1 MFHLKRIAVAVSLAL
16 FITGCSQ
23 DNSEQATAPSEAQ
36 VAQNQE
42 APVESAVSE
51 SEKANELFESIFM
64 ENVMR
69 SPMYQSYLG
78 IKQDQDKW
86 DDISE
91 QRQQEDLT
99 LQQQQLEQVLA
110 IDVEQGEEKK
120 EIRWKWK
127 KKREEK

>member
-1 MFHLKRIAVAVSLAL
+1 MFHLKRIAAAVSLAL

-23 DNSEQATAPSEAQ
+23 DNSEQATAPSEAH
-36 VAQNQE
+36 VAQTQE

-78 IKQDQDKW
+78 IKQDQDNGMTYL
-86 DDISE
+86 SN
-91 QRQQEDLT
+91 
-99 LQQQQLEQVLA
+99 VS
-110 IDVEQGEEKK
+110 KK
-120 EIRWKWK
+120 TWRCNSNNWNKYWLSTSNNSMRK
-127 KKREEK
+127 PR